1 MSKAIKIIH
10 VRVLAVHLDRVDD
23 AFGGGA
29 VLNLREA
36 QDGEERNGQKKTDA
50 FCNYVDHFPSGFWS
64 YAFGFPCR
72 VSIHSAARHVSHAT
86 VSGKSTHDDSAVKRR
101 RLPQSRPRPD
111 SHVYTSAELFFS
123 LLDLT

>member
-1 MSKAIKIIH
+1 MSKAIKILH
-10 VRVLAVHLDRVDD
+10 VRVRPVNLDRV
-23 AFGGGA
+23 GEGSGEGA

-36 QDGEERNGQKKTDA
+36 QDGEERTGQKTTDA
-50 FCNYVDHFPSGFWS
+50 FRNFVDHFPSGFWS

-72 VSIHSAARHVSHAT
+72 VSIYSAARKVSHAT